1 MSRLFKWTVETRA
14 IFLAPVLAGLLTWAY
29 SMWAHRSVAEAPP
42 TDLFVLVDVA
52 TIAGARDD
60 RPQSDDFSSRPVFFS
75 DRRPLAKVAPE
86 PESKVQEQT
95 VFLEPLEGMSLV
107 GVFGSEGVRGIIVRP
122 DGEKSQRLLSGEQLN
137 GWEFRDFDGRRASFV
152 DPANPSRSAYLEL
165 KFTVA
170 SPLPISEAGSVAA
183 EQLASGE
190 ADSKS
195 DTDAQEPVTDA
206 QEPVNVGFGGMY
218 RERERRR
225 RAAEAEA
232 AESE

>member
-1 MSRLFKWTVETRA
+1 MSTLFKWTVETRS
-14 IFLAPVLAGLLTWAY
+14 IFLAPVLVGLLTWAC
-29 SMWAHRSVAEAPP
+29 SIWVHRSVAEAPP

-52 TIAGARDD
+52 AVAGAPDD
-60 RPQSDDFSSRPVFFS
+60 RPQSADFSSRPVFFS
-75 DRRPLAKVAPE
+75 DRRPLAEVASEPE
-86 PESKVQEQT
+86 PEAQEQT
-95 VFLEPLEGMSLV
+95 VFLEPLEGMSLI

-170 SPLPISEAGSVAA
+170 SPLPIIEASSVAA
-183 EQLASGE
+183 KQPASGE

-195 DTDAQEPVTDA
+195 EPDAQEPADL
-206 QEPVNVGFGGMY
+206 GFGAMY
-218 RERERRR
+218 RDRERRR
-225 RAAEAEA
+225 SAAKAEA